1 MVSDVPSDR
10 QMPVRAAYVNLKILC
25 LLCIFVANPFPCFQ
39 SVSIRVHPWFF
50 PIRAFAANLPTALFR
65 LCFSRLSG
73 RCCLLALAFFVW
85 CGAGLADLNST
96 AAWQTRCVR
105 LSDLAVRENRQVI
118 VGDNAWLFPVADLRH
133 IAAGEFW
140 GAAAVKA
147 ARDGLPPEAA
157 DPLPAILDFHEQLQ
171 RLGVNLLV
179 VPVPPKARIF
189 PDVLPAPDGTAGRLP
204 AELPPLPVYAEFYEI
219 LRKHD
224 IQALDLTELFWQRR
238 ADAKGAPYCRTDSH
252 WSGNGCVLAARAI
265 AEIIGTGA
273 PAGELESAWSEV
285 EIHGDLSRMP
295 GGEGAPPEKIMIRRV
310 GRRVGD
316 TLEPVAPDANSP
328 VILLGDSHNLVFH
341 GGGDMHTTGAG
352 LPDQLALEMGQPVEL
367 VAVRGS
373 GATPA
378 RVNLYR
384 RAVRNPEYW
393 RNRRWVV
400 WCFAAREFTESDGWR
415 KIPVQPPG
423 KD

>member
-1 MVSDVPSDR
+1 
-10 QMPVRAAYVNLKILC
+10 
-25 LLCIFVANPFPCFQ
+25 
-39 SVSIRVHPWFF
+39 
-50 PIRAFAANLPTALFR
+50 
-65 LCFSRLSG
+65 
-73 RCCLLALAFFVW
+73 
-85 CGAGLADLNST
+85 
-96 AAWQTRCVR
+96 
-105 LSDLAVRENRQVI
+105 
-118 VGDNAWLFPVADLRH
+118 
-133 IAAGEFW
+133 
-140 GAAAVKA
+140 
-147 ARDGLPPEAA
+147 
-157 DPLPAILDFHEQLQ
+157 
-171 RLGVNLLV
+171 
-179 VPVPPKARIF
+179 
-189 PDVLPAPDGTAGRLP
+189 
-204 AELPPLPVYAEFYEI
+204 
-219 LRKHD
+219 
-224 IQALDLTELFWQRR
+224 
-238 ADAKGAPYCRTDSH
+238 
-252 WSGNGCVLAARAI
+252 
-265 AEIIGTGA
+265 
-273 PAGELESAWSEV
+273 
-285 EIHGDLSRMP
+285 MP